1 MEIVNKVLSEDVEFN
16 TGDIF
21 YHNSSLD
28 YYILAEISEE
38 QYALLDEEFIIANS
52 DYVYDSFV
60 DAIHDLNYRVQN
72 GEFTHYSKN
81 KYKIQLIIK
90 NK

>member
-1 MEIVNKVLSEDVEFN
+1 MEIVNKVVSDDVEFN

-28 YYILAEISEE
+28 YYILAEVSEE
-38 QYALLDEEFIIANS
+38 KFALLNEEFIIDNS
-52 DYVYDSFV
+52 DYVYSCFV
-60 DAIHDLNYRVQN
+60 DATFDLNYRVQN